1 MHWFAAHTNR
11 QPGLCWFPVQKNLLK
26 GILKCQFG
34 SNAGFPGRVN
44 DYLDVHRT
52 VTIICNCWPSLV
64 SSSGFIRGHKNP
76 WSNGRLK
83 TTTFGRWQ
91 RRDVGALSRTASR
104 LTGHHCSENSLQSKL
119 GPVAFGWPGFV
130 FSCVW
135 VGPNGKHE
143 PGLGWSS

>member
-1 MHWFAAHTNR
+1 MQLLA
-11 QPGLCWFPVQKNLLK
+11 FPRLFLWVHS
-26 GILKCQFG
+26 G
-34 SNAGFPGRVN
+34 SF
-44 DYLDVHRT
+44 L
-52 VTIICNCWPSLV
+52 
-64 SSSGFIRGHKNP
+64 GHKNP

-83 TTTFGRWQ
+83 TTAFGRWQ

-143 PGLGWSS
+143 PGLGWDLHKIKSVQIRRSSDPHPPTAWKGGRTPNKVPCFIPHPLGEKGRSCT